1 MSCRV
6 HWHANKAA
14 HDNTPHQGRLQQ
26 ERKRQS
32 TSIRTS
38 QTMQHPIVLRPR
50 SEGVMEEE
58 EEEAAVEEAVV
69 VA

>member
-1 MSCRV
+1 
-6 HWHANKAA
+6 
-14 HDNTPHQGRLQQ
+14 
-26 ERKRQS
+26 
-32 TSIRTS
+32 
-38 QTMQHPIVLRPR
+38 MQHPIVLRPR

>member
-6 HWHANKAA
+6 HANKAA

-26 ERKRQS
+26 EQKRQS

-58 EEEAAVEEAVV
+58 EGEEAAVEEAVV